1 LGVII
6 SPEIGF
12 RRIGKRGA
20 LFYLPSPHHYAFGS
34 PNTALAQ
41 FTHSKAYGY
50 YGDIESKTFEKGDLL
65 KNVTVPIGLFW
76 GAKDGIVPVEIG
88 RQSRTL
94 LTNSQVTWTTF
105 EESWHE
111 PFITQTADFVGRI
124 EAVNRVDI
132 RARVTGYL
140 EEVLFKDGATVAEG
154 APLFRIE
161 RAPFEAAVEQAQG
174 ALERAQGTLQ
184 NATVQRQ
191 RAEELLKTSAGS
203 VAIRDQRVAEEKGAQ
218 GDQTTA
224 EANLKTAQINLGY
237 TEIKAPIAGRIGRT
251 KLTKGNVVGPD
262 TGVLVQIVSDD
273 PMYVTFP
280 VSQREF
286 LALKTNRLPTDGSA
300 PLVSLRFS
308 DGSTYEQK
316 GRVDFIDVSVER
328 ATDTVLVRA
337 TLPNPAGKL
346 IDGTLVRVAV
356 QADHSEEKVLVP
368 QSALIADQ
376 QGAYVFAVED
386 GKAVVKRVKVG
397 AETGSYIVI
406 EQGLVGNELIV
417 IQGLQNLRPGVPVLP
432 SPVTLTT
439 GRS

>member
-1 LGVII
+1 MSERSRMARTKRI
-6 SPEIGF
+6 SSTLHLSVM
-12 RRIGKRGA
+12 A
-20 LFYLPSPHHYAFGS
+20 LAAAFGLG
-34 PNTALAQ
+34 TGALAQ
-41 FTHSKAYGY
+41 QPAPTA
-50 YGDIESKTFEKGDLL
+50 
-65 KNVTVPIGLFW
+65 
-76 GAKDGIVPVEIG
+76 VPVGTVMAEK
-88 RQSRTL
+88 RA
-94 LTNSQVTWTTF
+94 
-105 EESWHE
+105 
-111 PFITQTADFVGRI
+111 ITQTADFVGRI

-174 ALERAQGTLQ
+174 ALEKAQGALQ

-191 RAEELLKTSAGS
+191 RAEELLRTNAGS

-218 GDQTTA
+218 GDLTVA
-224 EANLKTAQINLGY
+224 EANLKSAQINLGY

-251 KLTKGNVVGPD
+251 KVTKGNVVGPD
-262 TGVLVQIVSDD
+262 SGVLAQIVSDD

-300 PLVSLRFS
+300 PLVSLKFS
-308 DGSTYEQK
+308 DGSTYDQK
-316 GRVDFIDVSVER
+316 GRVDFVDVSVER
-328 ATDTVLVRA
+328 STDTVLVRA

-346 IDGTLVRVAV
+346 LDGTLVRVGV
-356 QADHSEEKVLVP
+356 QAPQSEEKVLVP

-376 QGAYVFAVED
+376 QGSYVFAVED

-397 AETGSYIVI
+397 AEAGSYIAI
-406 EQGLVGNELIV
+406 DQGLSGNEQIV
-417 IQGLQNLRPGVPVLP
+417 IQGLQNLRPGVPVLA

>member
-1 LGVII
+1 M
-6 SPEIGF
+6 SE
-12 RRIGKRGA
+12 RSRIARLKRDSSTLRLPA
-20 LFYLPSPHHYAFGS
+20 LLLAAVYTFSLHGG
-34 PNTALAQ
+34 ALAQ
-41 FTHSKAYGY
+41 QPA
-50 YGDIESKTFEKGDLL
+50 
-65 KNVTVPIGLFW
+65 P
-76 GAKDGIVPVEIG
+76 AAVPVGTVIAEK
-88 RQSRTL
+88 RA
-94 LTNSQVTWTTF
+94 
-105 EESWHE
+105 
-111 PFITQTADFVGRI
+111 ITQTADFVGRI
-124 EAVNRVDI
+124 EAVNRVDV

-286 LALKTNRLPTDGSA
+286 LALKTNRLPADGSA

-308 DGSTYEQK
+308 DGSTYDQK
-316 GRVDFIDVSVER
+316 GRVDFVDVSVER

-346 IDGTLVRVAV
+346 LDGTLVRVAV
-356 QADHSEEKVLVP
+356 QADKSEEKVLVP

-376 QGAYVFAVED
+376 QGSYVFAVED

-397 AETGSYIVI
+397 AETGSYVVI
-406 EQGLVGNELIV
+406 EQGLVGNEQVV
-417 IQGLQNLRPGVPVLP
+417 IQGLQNLRPGVPVLA

>member
-1 LGVII
+1 MSERSWMAQVKRIPAAARLSPAALMTCVALG
-6 SPEIGF
+6 
-12 RRIGKRGA
+12 
-20 LFYLPSPHHYAFGS
+20 LGS
-34 PNTALAQ
+34 NALAQ
-41 FTHSKAYGY
+41 QPAPTA
-50 YGDIESKTFEKGDLL
+50 
-65 KNVTVPIGLFW
+65 
-76 GAKDGIVPVEIG
+76 VPVGTVMAEK
-88 RQSRTL
+88 RA
-94 LTNSQVTWTTF
+94 
-105 EESWHE
+105 
-111 PFITQTADFVGRI
+111 ITQSADFVGRI

-140 EEVLFKDGATVAEG
+140 EDVLFKDGSSVAEG

-161 RAPFEAAVEQAQG
+161 RGPFEAAVEQAQG

-191 RAEELLKTSAGS
+191 RAEELLKTNAGS

-218 GDQTTA
+218 GDVTTA

-251 KLTKGNVVGPD
+251 KVTKGNVVSPD
-262 TGVLVQIVSDD
+262 SGVLAQIVSDD

-286 LALKTNRLPTDGSA
+286 LALKTNRLPADGSA
-300 PLVSLRFS
+300 PLVTLKFS
-308 DGSTYEQK
+308 DGSTYDQK
-316 GRVDFIDVSVER
+316 GRVDFVDVSVER

-337 TLPNPAGKL
+337 TLPNPTGAL
-346 IDGTLVRVAV
+346 LDGTLVRVAV
-356 QADHSEEKVLVP
+356 QADKSEEKVLVP

-376 QGAYVFAVED
+376 QGSYVFAVED

-397 AETGSYIVI
+397 VQAGSYVAID
-406 EQGLVGNELIV
+406 QGLSGNEQIV
-417 IQGLQNLRPGVPVLP
+417 IQGLQNLRPGIPVLA

>member
-1 LGVII
+1 MARAKRI
-6 SPEIGF
+6 SSTLPLSVM
-12 RRIGKRGA
+12 A
-20 LFYLPSPHHYAFGS
+20 LAAALAFG
-34 PNTALAQ
+34 PGIGALAQ
-41 FTHSKAYGY
+41 QPAPTA
-50 YGDIESKTFEKGDLL
+50 
-65 KNVTVPIGLFW
+65 
-76 GAKDGIVPVEIG
+76 VPVGTVMAEK
-88 RQSRTL
+88 RA
-94 LTNSQVTWTTF
+94 
-105 EESWHE
+105 
-111 PFITQTADFVGRI
+111 ITQTADFVGRI

-161 RAPFEAAVEQAQG
+161 RSPFEAAVEQAQG
-174 ALERAQGTLQ
+174 ALEKAQGALQ

-191 RAEELLKTSAGS
+191 RAEDLLRTNAGS

-218 GDQTTA
+218 GDETTA

-251 KLTKGNVVGPD
+251 KVTKGNVVGPD
-262 TGVLVQIVSDD
+262 TGVLAQIVSDD

-286 LALKTNRLPTDGSA
+286 LALKTNRLPADGSA
-300 PLVSLRFS
+300 PLVSLKFS
-308 DGSTYEQK
+308 DGSTYDQK
-316 GRVDFIDVSVER
+316 GRVDFVDVSVER

-337 TLPNPAGKL
+337 TLPNPTGKL
-346 IDGTLVRVAV
+346 LDGTLVRVAV
-356 QADHSEEKVLVP
+356 QADKSEEKVLVP
-368 QSALIADQ
+368 QAALIADQ

-397 AETGSYIVI
+397 AEAGSYVAI
-406 EQGLVGNELIV
+406 EQGLAGNEQIV
-417 IQGLQNLRPGVPVLP
+417 IQGLQNLRPGVPVLA